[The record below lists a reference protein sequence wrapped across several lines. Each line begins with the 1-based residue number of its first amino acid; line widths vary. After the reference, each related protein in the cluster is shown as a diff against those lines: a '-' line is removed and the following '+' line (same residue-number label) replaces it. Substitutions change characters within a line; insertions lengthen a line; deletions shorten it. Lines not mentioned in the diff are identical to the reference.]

1 MTLPLRHGRRRIC
14 KFRRTIYELT
24 VRLPTEQQH
33 FHVRHQVCFPV
44 AEQATGKRCSH
55 VTPAHNCYEDQVRI
69 DIRHF
74 PPLCHIFKGGSSGE
88 VNVRPSG
95 GVVVGKW

>member
-1 MTLPLRHGRRRIC
+1 MRVPHLQLAFEIQ
-14 KFRRTIYELT
+14 TIAVSNY
-24 VRLPTEQQH
+24 
-33 FHVRHQVCFPV
+33 F
-44 AEQATGKRCSH
+44 KH

-69 DIRHF
+69 DIRHS

-95 GVVVGKW
+95 GVVVLW